1 MKIICPA
8 ATIIARQLSQTKPL
22 GFTYSFII
30 ECSRGAT
37 LLVSNQKGCIHPMNT
52 REVDIFAVILNNS
65 LNPHDCKAK
74 LDTIMKVKLE
84 DLVENQP
91 NWKF

>member
-37 LLVSNQKGCIHPMNT
+37 LLVSNQKGWIDHKAASRKPQKWT
-52 REVDIFAVILNNS
+52 SDEDIKSRDFIISTAIYRQSNHRIVS
-65 LNPHDCKAK
+65 L
-74 LDTIMKVKLE
+74 
-84 DLVENQP
+84 
-91 NWKF
+91 